1 MESAWV
7 RPLEPPR
14 EQRQKPTS
22 KLHGNYINSHEN
34 DYESFAKTM
43 LEAIS
48 SFSFSNFEK
57 KEDLV
62 VVYRKETE
70 IWELALA

>member
-1 MESAWV
+1 
-7 RPLEPPR
+7 
-14 EQRQKPTS
+14 
-22 KLHGNYINSHEN
+22 
-34 DYESFAKTM
+34 M

-62 VVYRKETE
+62 VVFRKRTE
-70 IWELALA
+70 MWQLALA